1 MLSVAFLSVLFSSV
15 ASQQCADGS
24 CVGND
29 ETSLLQVSSTDSVC
43 PQGGCASQVQDV
55 TNLLQVQ
62 QTLKSGIRR
71 SEAAAYCKG
80 MSLQEAAAHYKD
92 KYYHLKKKCCV
103 EHCALDLYLPCITT
117 CLEELGGAS
126 PVKVNV
132 KETVVA
138 VKKHGGGKM
147 QTTPWLTAAIGL
159 LNLNKHVAE
168 EGLWRKAGN
177 KEDIDALVTLWEGG
191 DSSIPE
197 RMSADTVAM
206 AVGRMLQKD
215 PLFNDALT
223 KQICKT
229 KISQALGTDALLE
242 HLSILLGGVPGMEMT
257 QSKFDDLKLL
267 LNHWHLLLK
276 NEPTNRM
283 NLNTIIKVVSVLIV
297 PPTAMAQVYDP
308 TLVRGA
314 LKSQWVPN
322 FGIMI
327 EKPDEVT
334 LDRDV

>member
-1 MLSVAFLSVLFSSV
+1 MLAVAFLSVLFSSV

-29 ETSLLQVSSTDSVC
+29 ETSLLQVSS
-43 PQGGCASQVQDV
+43 A
-55 TNLLQVQ
+55 
-62 QTLKSGIRR
+62 
-71 SEAAAYCKG
+71 
-80 MSLQEAAAHYKD
+80 
-92 KYYHLKKKCCV
+92 
-103 EHCALDLYLPCITT
+103 
-117 CLEELGGAS
+117 
-126 PVKVNV
+126 VKVNV

-138 VKKHGGGKM
+138 VKKHGEGKM
-147 QTTPWLTAAIGL
+147 QTTPWLTAAIGF
-159 LNLNKHVAE
+159 LNKHVAQ
-168 EGLWRKAGN
+168 EGLWRKTGL
-177 KEDIDALVTLWEGG
+177 KSDQDALVALWEGG

-197 RMSADTVAM
+197 RMSADTVAV

-223 KQICKT
+223 KQICKMR
-229 KISQALGTDALLE
+229 ISQRSGSDMLLE
-242 HLSILLGGVPGMEMT
+242 QLSIVLGGVPGMEMP
-257 QSKFDDLKLL
+257 QNKFDDLKLL

-276 NEPTNRM
+276 DEPTNRM